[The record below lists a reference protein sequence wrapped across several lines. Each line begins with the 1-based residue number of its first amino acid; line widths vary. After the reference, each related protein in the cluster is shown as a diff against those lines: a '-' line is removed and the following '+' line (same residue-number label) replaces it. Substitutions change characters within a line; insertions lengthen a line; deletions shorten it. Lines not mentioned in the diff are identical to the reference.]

1 MECSA
6 ASLSISAKSSADAGT
21 KPKRMPEVS
30 SFVLMARCFC
40 ASSERISLI
49 FLLVWHCFLLE
60 LPHMRR
66 LTLFL
71 TVIYKEQS
79 EQHDSKKKDYDR

>member
-1 MECSA
+1 MESLAHVVAFLPPLVA
-6 ASLSISAKSSADAGT
+6 A
-21 KPKRMPEVS
+21 MP
-30 SFVLMARCFC
+30 
-40 ASSERISLI
+40 
-49 FLLVWHCFLLE
+49 
-60 LPHMRR
+60 